1 MKNILLISLM
11 SVLSTALHAA
21 SPHIDTALQMLADFT
36 PYLYNQYVPIED
48 RNSKGETLATFRG
61 ENTFGN
67 NEQGVRHNADFSM
80 ICAFLCKYAKG
91 KVTLPHSVTWD
102 RLEEMA
108 MSTLVY
114 SYSTHKALRFYPCK
128 GNKYWGSLN
137 MDDHTWE
144 SSLWAMSV
152 AYSAFFQ
159 WDSLSTQQKQYVYEM
174 LNAECTYELQR
185 EIPTGYKGDTKAEE
199 NGWECD
205 VLAVALGLFPDAPQA
220 REWFERLRAFA
231 INSYSHPLDSA
242 NKTVIDPH
250 YDNTTIADLYKGAN
264 LYDDYTLQNHNYFH
278 TSYQNVVI
286 QELGEA
292 ALAMK
297 LFQTILHGNEKW
309 RTNAL
314 MHNVDSVMKKV
325 LYYLA
330 LHDGELAMPNGNDW
344 SLFLYDQ
351 ITSFTTVA
359 CLLRD
364 SDALMLEQRALQQ
377 IANRQTTTTDGSW
390 LLRPDVGARRMGVEA
405 HRVMMTWLM
414 HQVFPTDNMKA
425 TEWNDFL
432 YRYSVTGYFPCQDVV
447 TAQSSQRYT
456 CFSWSKGL
464 KSYTGYFAP
473 VSDTDNNIIVP
484 FRANNTGNLIG
495 WYDVEGRKI
504 DAVDVGHDFC
514 YVDSNAYV
522 IKGTL
527 ETNGHSLQNDYMLFV
542 TDNNLVLYMDI
553 VRALDSCT
561 ISQEKGG
568 LLAISTDPFTKTE
581 RTLTGKGGET
591 VTDGERL
598 KTFCTDWLNIDDCV
612 GILVRNKKDSNIMV
626 FGERQNNNSVLT
638 SKLYSSYSDMKRT
651 VRAGDFVDVRN
662 IAYYSNVSAKETKRL
677 NRKMRQI
684 GKLPVGWNGWTI
696 FDTDDSKYAVVY
708 NLKGGHVSELDLG
721 KLLYTIKPKLI
732 LVVTFRDGQCEVT
745 PINDMELQKAMKK
758 TTCLMMNGKP

>member
-1 MKNILLISLM
+1 MRKTLLISLLT
-11 SVLSTALHAA
+11 VLSVALRAESLHTD
-21 SPHIDTALQMLADFT
+21 SALQMLADFT
-36 PYLYNQYVPIED
+36 PYLYMQYVPIED
-48 RNSKGETLATFRG
+48 RNSKGEALATFRG

-67 NEQGVRHNADFSM
+67 NEQGVRHNADLSM

-91 KVTLPHSVTWD
+91 KVTLPDPVTWD

-108 MSTLVY
+108 RTTLAY
-114 SYSTHKALRFYPCK
+114 SYSTHKALCFYPCK
-128 GNKYWGSLN
+128 GNRYWGSLSV
-137 MDDHTWE
+137 DDHTWE

-159 WDSLSTQQKQYVYEM
+159 WDSLSEQQRQYIYEL

-185 EIPTGYKGDTKAEE
+185 DIPTGYEGDTKAEE

-205 VLAVALGLFPDAPQA
+205 VLAAALGLFPDAPQA
-220 REWFERLRAFA
+220 KDWFERLRAFA
-231 INSYSHPLDSA
+231 VNSYSHPSDA
-242 NKTVIDPH
+242 TDRTVIDPH
-250 YDNTTIADLYKGAN
+250 YDNTTVADLYKGAN
-264 LYDDYTLQNHNYFH
+264 LYEDYTLQNHNYFH
-278 TSYQNVVI
+278 TSYQNVVV

-297 LFQTILHGNEKW
+297 LFQTALHGGEKW

-314 MHNVDSVMKKV
+314 MHNVDTVMKKV

-351 ITSFTTVA
+351 ITSFTTAA
-359 CLLRD
+359 CFLRD
-364 SDALMLEQRALQQ
+364 PDALMLERRALRQ
-377 IANRQTTTTDGSW
+377 IADRQKTTTDGSW

-414 HQVFPTDNMKA
+414 HHVLPTDDMRA
-425 TEWNDFL
+425 TGWTDFIN
-432 YRYSVTGYFPCQDVV
+432 RYSVTGYFPCQDVI
-447 TAQSSQRYT
+447 TAPSALRFT

-495 WYDVEGRKI
+495 WYDVEGRKT
-504 DAVDVGHDFC
+504 DAVDAGHETN

-527 ETNGHSLQNDYMLFV
+527 ETNGRSLQNNYMLFA
-542 TDNNLVLYMDI
+542 TSDNLVLYMDI
-553 VRALDSCT
+553 VKAMDNCT
-561 ISQEKGG
+561 VSLEKGG
-568 LLAISTDPFTKTE
+568 LLAISTDPFTKTG
-581 RTLTGKGGET
+581 RTLTYKGGKT
-591 VTDGERL
+591 VTDGEKL
-598 KTFCTDWLNIDDCV
+598 TTFSTDWLNVDDCL
-612 GILVRNKKDSNIMV
+612 GIVARGTKGTGTMA

-638 SKLYSSYSDMKRT
+638 SKLYSSYSDKKRN
-651 VRAGDFVDVRN
+651 VQAGDVVDVRC

-677 NRKMRQI
+677 DRRMRRI
-684 GKLPVGWNGWTI
+684 GILPEGWDGWTVS
-696 FDTDDSKYAVVY
+696 DTDGSKYAVVY
-708 NLKGGHVSELDLG
+708 SLTGEPIDGLKPGR
-721 KLLYTIKPKLI
+721 LLKKIKPRLL
-732 LVVTFRDGQCEVT
+732 LVATFKDGQYEVT
-745 PINDMELQKAMKK
+745 PVTDTELPEVMD
-758 TTCLMMNGKP
+758 TDDSLR